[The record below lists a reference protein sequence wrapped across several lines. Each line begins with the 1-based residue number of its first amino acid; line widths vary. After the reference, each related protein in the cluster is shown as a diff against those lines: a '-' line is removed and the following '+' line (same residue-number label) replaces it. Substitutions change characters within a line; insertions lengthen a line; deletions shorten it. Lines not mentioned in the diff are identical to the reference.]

1 MKKLLILIFALLFQ
15 SLNAQSTYQLD
26 ELVVKDKKIKNF
38 KVSKGKKSRITPFNA
53 YFDYYY
59 YVLDSLPY
67 GYLDKLT
74 FWYSTNFA
82 VLDFNDA
89 EKAKVIYE
97 NWCSSC
103 FFDVNIYDYENGEL
117 TKLTDESIVISLEK
131 TKKVSVKK
139 TFDFSNYNLVGSQ
152 FVLSIT
158 PSKKLQNCE
167 NCATYG
173 ITLFVDENESLFLKN
188 KNKFIKGKGLKYDLE
203 VRSKK
208 Y

>member
-1 MKKLLILIFALLFQ
+1 MNKLLILLFVFLYQ
-15 SLNAQSTYQLD
+15 NLNAQPVEQLD
-26 ELVVKDKKIKNF
+26 ELVVVDKKMKNF
-38 KVSKGKKSRITPFNA
+38 KISKGKGIRNTLFNA
-53 YFDYYY
+53 DFDNYY

-74 FWYSTNFA
+74 FWYSTNFP

-103 FFDVNIYDYENGEL
+103 FFDVNIYDYENGQL
-117 TKLTDESIVISLEK
+117 TKLTDESIVVSLEK
-131 TKKVSVKK
+131 TKKVLVKK
-139 TFDFSNYNLVGSQ
+139 TFDFSNYNLVGTQ

-158 PSKKLQNCE
+158 PSKKLQNCQ

-173 ITLFVDENESLFLKN
+173 ITLFVDENESVFLKN
-188 KNKFIKGKGLKYDLE
+188 KNKFIKGKGLKYDLG